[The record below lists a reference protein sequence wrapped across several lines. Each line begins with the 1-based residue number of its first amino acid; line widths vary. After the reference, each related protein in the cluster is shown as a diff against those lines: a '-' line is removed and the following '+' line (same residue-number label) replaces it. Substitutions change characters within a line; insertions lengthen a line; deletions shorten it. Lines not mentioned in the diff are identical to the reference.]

1 MHAHATNINSAKH
14 RTDIVDKSGGE
25 LISILR
31 VVIETGLILILFALF
46 SGQLPPDANESHYLT
61 KAKHAWDTSW
71 CSGDLF
77 LSSSFSHWLFYALT
91 GWLNEFLTLSQVAWV
106 GRFATWTLIAF
117 AWQRLNESVSLK
129 RGMSVFSAA
138 LFLLLNE
145 RFHLAGEWVV
155 GGFEAKGFAYGFV
168 ILALASFVKRKP
180 AHVWILLGVATAFHV
195 LVGGW
200 AWIAVALALMIERYQ
215 SLSEPSLSEP
225 RSSES
230 KLNFTTSFPSRANL
244 TWFLIG
250 IGISLVG
257 VVPPLIADQS
267 ATGVEANAASLIYV
281 NERIAHHLNFAAF
294 PAANVVRFLA
304 LTLAVLWAATQLKRR
319 WNLSTN
325 DWRRVLLFAIGS
337 LVISFSG
344 MVLSGIS
351 EQGESA
357 AAWSYSL
364 LRFYWFRLADFA
376 VPASLSLACCLMLR
390 ELFRDANADSSSGAA
405 NSGSSGLGRKIC
417 IGVFMT
423 AILGATTAMI
433 CERYADI
440 RPRADRLSLP
450 TYDDNSKRTID
461 TYENWKRVCFWA
473 RDNTSEDA
481 VFITPAAQQTFKWY
495 AGRTEVV
502 CWKDVPQDAAAMIE
516 WRQRVLELYE
526 PQRRYETGLMS
537 YSDDQLRSLAQR
549 YKATHMIVPQ
559 AEINLL
565 EEPTTL
571 KQVYP
576 VDQTAKS
583 TYVVFEF

>member
-1 MHAHATNINSAKH
+1 M
-14 RTDIVDKSGGE
+14 
-25 LISILR
+25 
-31 VVIETGLILILFALF
+31 
-46 SGQLPPDANESHYLT
+46 
-61 KAKHAWDTSW
+61 
-71 CSGDLF
+71 
-77 LSSSFSHWLFYALT
+77 T
-91 GWLNEFLTLSQVAWV
+91 GWLNEFLTLAQVAWV

-117 AWQRLNESVSLK
+117 AWQRLNDSVGLK

-168 ILALASFVKRKP
+168 ILALASFIKRQP
-180 AHVWILLGVATAFHV
+180 ARVWILLGLATAFHV

-200 AWIAVALALMIERYQ
+200 AWIAVVLAIMVERCQ
-215 SLSEPSLSEP
+215 RLFETSLDES
-225 RSSES
+225 RSSEL
-230 KLNFTTSFPSRANL
+230 KPTLAPTFPSQADL

-250 IGISLVG
+250 IGVSLIG

-267 ATGVEANAASLIYV
+267 ATNVEANAASLIYV

-294 PAANVVRFLA
+294 PATNVVRFLSI
-304 LTLAVLWAATQLKRR
+304 TLAVFWAASQLKRR
-319 WNLSTN
+319 WNLSTSS
-325 DWRRVLLFAIGS
+325 WRRLHLFAIGS

-351 EQGESA
+351 EQSESA

-376 VPASLSLACCLMLR
+376 VPASLSLACCLILR
-390 ELFRDANADSSSGAA
+390 QLFHQTNADSSSGVT
-405 NSGSSGLGRKIC
+405 SSGLGRKIC
-417 IGVFMT
+417 IGVFVI
-423 AILGATTAMI
+423 AIFGATTAMI
-433 CERYADI
+433 YERYTDI

-461 TYENWKRVCFWA
+461 TYENWKRVCFWVS
-473 RDNTSEDA
+473 DNTSEDA

-495 AGRTEVV
+495 AGRSEVV

-549 YKATHMIVPQ
+549 YRATHMIVPQ

-571 KQVYP
+571 IQVYP
-576 VDQTAKS
+576 EDPNEKS